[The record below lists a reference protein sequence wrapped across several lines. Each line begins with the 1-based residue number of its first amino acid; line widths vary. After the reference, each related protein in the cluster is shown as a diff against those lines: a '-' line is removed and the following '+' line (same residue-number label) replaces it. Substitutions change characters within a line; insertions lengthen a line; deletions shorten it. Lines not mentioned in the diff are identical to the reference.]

1 MFLNFELIHNRKLNL
16 ILLMACLLITW
27 QSPSQAYAEKK
38 APVPATQEIEVILP
52 GVSSDGIPAVLVES
66 DGDNNSKIEIPP
78 TVLVHRYYYTGNRK
92 FQGPYLPGGP
102 SIIVANHPKTK
113 CRVYVDLQL
122 LPGAP
127 EVHYW
132 ANMIEYRY
140 GKSRILISFAHDGG
154 AKVSYKNHL
163 PIGTTF
169 KNVTVGTTK
178 ATVGLISKT
187 GVPKAT
193 SRVAR
198 TFGGYTYDAGKFVVD
213 KSKQLLSNTPLS
225 GLITKDKSELDLKTR
240 NRKLQRAVEQ
250 NIGAN
255 ASFPT
260 NR

>member
-1 MFLNFELIHNRKLNL
+1 MFLKLKFTHSMKLNL
-16 ILLMACLLITW
+16 ILTTAFLLTICLATTL
-27 QSPSQAYAEKK
+27 AYAEKK
-38 APVPATQEIEVILP
+38 AVVPATQEIEVILP
-52 GVSSDGIPAVLVES
+52 GVSTDGIPAVLVQPE
-66 DGDNNSKIEIPP
+66 GETTNIEIPP

-113 CRVYVDLQL
+113 CRVYVDVQL

-132 ANMIEYRY
+132 ASMIEYRY

-154 AKVSYKNHL
+154 AKVAYKNHL
-163 PIGTTF
+163 PIGATF
-169 KNVTVGTTK
+169 KNVTAGTTK

-213 KSKQLLSNTPLS
+213 KSKQLLANTPLS
-225 GLITKDKSELDLKTR
+225 GLIAKDESELDLKAR
-240 NRKLQRAVEQ
+240 NRKLQKAVER

-255 ASFPT
+255 ASLPT